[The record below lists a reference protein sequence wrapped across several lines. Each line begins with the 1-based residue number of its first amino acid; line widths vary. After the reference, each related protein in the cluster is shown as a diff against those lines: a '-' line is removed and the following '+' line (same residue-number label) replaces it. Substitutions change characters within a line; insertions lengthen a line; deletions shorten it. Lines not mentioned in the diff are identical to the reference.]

1 MNAPNIY
8 DFLFLA
14 LIIVGVFTS
23 KKGLPMELLPLGRW
37 LGIVLLGA
45 FVYLPLA
52 GFIVRM
58 GKMSF
63 GGAAVLAYLILA
75 GIVVAVFIALK
86 TNLQRPLEAARFFG
100 NGDHVLG
107 MAAGGVKMLCVV
119 IAVMALLNTRNV
131 DKAQMAANAKM
142 QEENFGTINF
152 ATFGTIQ
159 KGVVHESF
167 LGGVTAH
174 YAPFLLI
181 QPMKDPKID
190 AANAK
195 SMNAK
200 DDALKEVLGN

>member
-1 MNAPNIY
+1 MNAPNTY

-14 LIIVGVFTS
+14 LIIVGVCAS
-23 KKGLPMELLPLGRW
+23 KQGLPMELLPLGRW

-75 GIVVAVFIALK
+75 GIAVAVFIALK
-86 TNLQRPLEAARFFG
+86 TNLQRPLESARFFG
-100 NGDHVLG
+100 KGDHVLG

-119 IAVMALLNTRNV
+119 IAVMALLNARHV
-131 DKAQMAANAKM
+131 DEAQMAANAKM
-142 QEENFGTINF
+142 QEQNFGTINF
-152 ATFGTIQ
+152 DTFGTIQ

-167 LGGVTAH
+167 LGGATAR

-181 QPMKDPKID
+181 QPRKDPKIES
-190 AANAK
+190 ANAK
-195 SMNAK
+195 AK
-200 DDALKEVLGN
+200 AKADALNEVLGN